1 MVVIPYPPRMIISI
15 YLAFSQCNA
24 RIVLAC
30 SYAARLVL
38 LELGSLPCKS
48 GGLVRKSVVQ

>member
-24 RIVLAC
+24 RVLAC